1 MTILPRTT
9 STSCSSFS
17 QTLTVLASSGEFMS
31 SSIALSVYRSEHF
44 GASFLDPRTESKI
57 RRNVSQKI
65 PGQRGESRHYQF
77 ELRTIADVGL
87 VGYPNAGKSTL
98 LGCITSA
105 KPKVAM
111 YPFTTLT
118 PVVGHVEYSVSVGVR
133 QRSGFA
139 CWRREEA
146 CGKFACLRPVCWG

>member
-1 MTILPRTT
+1 MDRCRKLDRPRETNDLT
-9 STSCSSFS
+9 RVRSFS
-17 QTLTVLASSGEFMS
+17 QKV
-31 SSIALSVYRSEHF
+31 
-44 GASFLDPRTESKI
+44 
-57 RRNVSQKI
+57 

-105 KPKVAM
+105 RPKVAM

-118 PVVGHVEYSVSVGVR
+118 PVVGLVEYSVSAGLYCAGHAPSSVFQVLERDG
-133 QRSGFA
+133 SDDATTGAFEL
-139 CWRREEA
+139 WRA
-146 CGKFACLRPVCWG
+146 A